1 MNTGGCLRVAKL
13 MDKVLGFIGFDEE
26 EPAQDHNQP
35 ERQAEES
42 QEGLYGPSSR
52 KKGAVLSL
60 HAQRQMRVVI
70 AEPRTFDEVQEIA
83 DHLKNRRP
91 VVVNLEKAEPDLA
104 RRIVDFLMGTTYGL
118 NGGLQKVGAGIF
130 LFVPSNVD
138 IDGAIKGAESE
149 KGLFSWM
156 KL

>member
-1 MNTGGCLRVAKL
+1 MAKL

-26 EPAQDHNQP
+26 EPAGDHSQP
-35 ERQAEES
+35 ERQAEEA
-42 QEGLYGPSSR
+42 QEGLYNAPSK

-60 HAQRQMRVVI
+60 HSQRQMRVVVT
-70 AEPRTFDEVQEIA
+70 EPRTFDEVQEIA

-91 VVVNLEKAEPDLA
+91 VVVNLEKAEADLA

-138 IDGAIKGAESE
+138 IDGTLKGTEPE

>member
-1 MNTGGCLRVAKL
+1 VAKL

-26 EPAQDHNQP
+26 EPAGERSQP
-35 ERQAEES
+35 ERQAEEP
-42 QEGLYGPSSR
+42 QDGLYGPASK

-60 HAQRQMRVVI
+60 HTQRQMKVVVT
-70 AEPRTFDEVQEIA
+70 EPRTFDEVQEIA

-91 VVVNLEKAEPDLA
+91 VVVNLEKADTDLA
-104 RRIVDFLMGTTYGL
+104 RRIVDFLMGTTYGI
-118 NGGLQKVGAGIF
+118 NGALQKVGTGIF

-138 IDGAIKGAESE
+138 IDGMLKGAEPE